1 MGAAELPLRE
11 TCICILPRS
20 HARPMT
26 SPLFHW
32 SHSYSPDSDDSPFV
46 LGALVFVVDR
56 PRVAVVAQILVRG
69 PEHARKGCGGKAV
82 LRIHAIAL
90 EDLDL
95 VVALALS
102 PERARLRRT
111 HGRKVV
117 CKGHGPLLHVDLHRA
132 RLPAEER
139 EAHGRGAALAQ
150 TLRNAVPSALLRPS
164 KAEKPSPPK
173 TSRAPAACCL
183 SHATTSAVRL
193 QPSRAARSVPSQ
205 AMCSAMSSSVPN
217 WAAASSECLAKTALS
232 FLAPSRAVL
241 PFSAPSRAVSPNF
254 PDTVASTISPHMT

>member
-102 PERARLRRT
+102 PVRARLRRT

-150 TLRNAVPSALLRPS
+150 TLRNAVPSALLRPQQGREAVAGHDV
-164 KAEKPSPPK
+164 KGAHGVRGRYELPGRLLMPMGERDHQR
-173 TSRAPAACCL
+173 RASAAVAGHGVGAL
-183 SHATTSAVRL
+183 
-193 QPSRAARSVPSQ
+193 
-205 AMCSAMSSSVPN
+205 MCSATKSAVPAS
-217 WAAASSECLAKTALS
+217 AATSSEYLPMSAALTSSLLTSSPQLSAK
-232 FLAPSRAVL
+232 SRAVR
-241 PFSAPSRAVSPNF
+241 P
-254 PDTVASTISPHMT
+254 T